1 MAQTPAE
8 IAVVNDYEVV
18 VRGVA
23 AMLEPFVDRVRVVEL
38 DLNRPPTRPLDIAL
52 FDTFAAPQEGEGGD
66 MLVALERSPAR
77 RLVVYSWRLE
87 PWTVQRALDGGA
99 SGYLSKSLTGR
110 ELADHLLRI
119 HSGEVVTTAH
129 PGGGTTA
136 SRTNGSGERSW
147 PGRDL
152 GLTERESEVLAL
164 AVQGCENTAIAR
176 HLYLSPNSVKT
187 HARNLYRK
195 IGVTNRTQAVLW
207 GIGHGFLPDR
217 GAIRPAHPGG
227 GPVADRD
234 GRGPG
239 PGPGPK
245 RTGMRSGEA
254 AS

>member
-1 MAQTPAE
+1 MAQTPVE

-23 AMLEPFVDRVRVVEL
+23 AMLAPFGNRVRVVEL

-66 MLVALERSPAR
+66 MLTALERSPAR

-87 PWTVQRALDGGA
+87 PWTVERALDAGA

-110 ELADHLLRI
+110 ELAEHLLRI
-119 HSGEVVTTAH
+119 HHGEVVTMGH
-129 PGGGTTA
+129 PGIERTSDDGNGNGNGGH
-136 SRTNGSGERSW
+136 RSW
-147 PGRDL
+147 PGRNL

-164 AVQGCENTAIAR
+164 AVQGCDNNAIAR

-207 GIGHGFLPDR
+207 GIAHGFLPDR
-217 GAIRPAHPGG
+217 GAIRPAHPGNG
-227 GPVADRD
+227 SGAGPVRPTHGEA
-234 GRGPG
+234 
-239 PGPGPK
+239 
-245 RTGMRSGEA
+245 GMRSGGP

>member
-1 MAQTPAE
+1 MAQTPVE

-23 AMLEPFVDRVRVVEL
+23 AMLAPFADRVRVVEL

-52 FDTFAAPQEGEGGD
+52 FDTFAAPQEGAGGG
-66 MLVALERSPAR
+66 MLAALERSPAR

-87 PWTVQRALDGGA
+87 PWSVRRALDAGA

-110 ELADHLLRI
+110 ELADRLLRI
-119 HSGEVVTTAH
+119 HAGEVVTTPH
-129 PGGGTTA
+129 PGGDTANRSNGT
-136 SRTNGSGERSW
+136 GEQSW

-164 AVQGCENTAIAR
+164 AVQGCENSAIAR

-187 HARNLYRK
+187 HTRNLYRK

-207 GIGHGFLPDR
+207 GIAHGFLPDR

-234 GRGPG
+234 GLGPERGPG
-239 PGPGPK
+239 PG
-245 RTGMRSGEA
+245 RSGMRSGET

>member
-23 AMLEPFVDRVRVVEL
+23 AMLAPYVDQVRVVEL

-52 FDTFAAPQEGEGGD
+52 FDTFAAPQEGEGGG
-66 MLVALERSPAR
+66 MLAALERSPAR
-77 RLVVYSWRLE
+77 RLVVYSWRIE
-87 PWTVQRALDGGA
+87 PWTVRQALDAGA

-110 ELADHLLRI
+110 QLADQLLRI
-119 HSGEVVTTAH
+119 HHGEVLTTPH
-129 PGGGTTA
+129 PGGHRPDDGG
-136 SRTNGSGERSW
+136 NGAADRSW

-164 AVQGCENTAIAR
+164 AVQGCNNTAIAR

-207 GIGHGFLPDR
+207 GIAHGFMPDQ
-217 GAIRPAHPGG
+217 GALRPAHPGG
-227 GPVADRD
+227 GRAAGSVGPIGQAG
-234 GRGPG
+234 GRA
-239 PGPGPK
+239 
-245 RTGMRSGEA
+245 GMRSGEA
-254 AS
+254 AP

>member
-1 MAQTPAE
+1 MARTPAE

-23 AMLEPFVDRVRVVEL
+23 AMLAPFVDRVRVVEL

-52 FDTFAAPQEGEGGD
+52 FDTFAAPQEGEGGG
-66 MLVALERSPAR
+66 MLAALERSPAR

-99 SGYLSKSLTGR
+99 SGYLSKSLTGP

-119 HSGEVVTTAH
+119 HDGEVVTTPH
-129 PGGGTTA
+129 PGGDTAANRTEGT
-136 SRTNGSGERSW
+136 GERTW
-147 PGRDL
+147 PGRSL

-187 HARNLYRK
+187 HTRNLYRK

-227 GPVADRD
+227 GPVADGD
-234 GRGPG
+234 SQGPG
-239 PGPGPK
+239 
-245 RTGMRSGEA
+245 RTGMRSGEP

>member
-1 MAQTPAE
+1 MAKAPAE

-23 AMLEPFVDRVRVVEL
+23 AMLAPYGHRVRVVEL

-66 MLVALERSPAR
+66 MLAALERSPAR

-87 PWTVQRALDGGA
+87 PWTVQQALDAGA
-99 SGYLSKSLTGR
+99 SGYLSKSLSGR
-110 ELADHLLRI
+110 DLAEHLARI
-119 HSGEVVTTAH
+119 HDGEVVTTPH
-129 PGGGTTA
+129 PGGAKTA
-136 SRTNGSGERSW
+136 GHPNGSGSERSW
-147 PGRDL
+147 PGRSL
-152 GLTERESEVLAL
+152 GLTERESELLAL
-164 AVQGCENTAIAR
+164 AVQGCDNASIAR
-176 HLYLSPNSVKT
+176 LLYLSPNSVKT

-217 GAIRPAHPGG
+217 GAIRPAHPG
-227 GPVADRD
+227 ADPAA
-234 GRGPG
+234 GPG
-239 PGPGPK
+239 RRPGGEA
-245 RTGMRSGEA
+245 GMRSGEV

>member
-23 AMLEPFVDRVRVVEL
+23 AMLAPFMDQVRVVEL
-38 DLNRPPTRPLDIAL
+38 DLNRPPSRPLDIAL

-66 MLVALERSPAR
+66 MLAALERSPAR
-77 RLVVYSWRLE
+77 RLVVYTWRLE
-87 PWTVQRALDGGA
+87 PWTVRRALDAGA

-119 HSGEVVTTAH
+119 HGGEVVT
-129 PGGGTTA
+129 PPLGGGDA
-136 SRTNGSGERSW
+136 AAYRTNGATERTW

-164 AVQGCENTAIAR
+164 AVQGCDNTAIAR

-187 HARNLYRK
+187 YTRNLYRR
-195 IGVTNRTQAVLW
+195 IGVTSRTQAVLW
-207 GIGHGFLPDR
+207 GIAHGFAPDR
-217 GAIRPAHPGG
+217 GTIRPAHPGG
-227 GPVADRD
+227 GTATHSD
-234 GRGPG
+234 GRSQG
-239 PGPGPK
+239 
-245 RTGMRSGEA
+245 RAGMRSGEA

>member
-23 AMLEPFVDRVRVVEL
+23 AMLAPFVDRVRVVEL

-52 FDTFAAPQEGEGGD
+52 FDTFAAPQEGEGAG
-66 MLVALERSPAR
+66 MLAALERSPAR

-87 PWTVQRALDGGA
+87 PWTVQRALDAGA

-110 ELADHLLRI
+110 DLADHLLRI
-119 HSGEVVTTAH
+119 HGGEVVTTPH
-129 PGGGTTA
+129 PGGDTA
-136 SRTNGSGERSW
+136 ANRTDGAGQRTW
-147 PGRDL
+147 PGRGR

-164 AVQGCENTAIAR
+164 AVQGCDNTAIAR

-187 HARNLYRK
+187 HIRNLYRK
-195 IGVTNRTQAVLW
+195 IGVTNRTEAVLW
-207 GIGHGFLPDR
+207 GIAHGFQPDQ
-217 GAIRPAHPGG
+217 GAIRPTHPGG
-227 GPVADRD
+227 GSVTEPD
-234 GRGPG
+234 GRG
-239 PGPGPK
+239 

-254 AS
+254 RS